1 MLTVR
6 QEGDKVILDLGGRRR
21 DVLLT
26 PLAAA
31 DLAEALEAAADAAA
45 RAPAELYRGERWACH
60 VTSFDRRVAL
70 RLAGPGFGL
79 PGRVPLPPA
88 AARRLADLLRTNANM
103 AGFGMRITV
112 GKG

>member
-1 MLTVR
+1 MLSVR
-6 QEGDKVILDLGGRRR
+6 QEGDKVVFDLGGRRR

-31 DLAEALEAAADAAA
+31 DLAEALEAAADLAA

-60 VTSFDRRVAL
+60 VTSFDRHVAI
-70 RLAGPGFGL
+70 RFIAPDIGL
-79 PGRVPLPPA
+79 PDRVPLPSA

-112 GKG
+112 GRN